1 MTFSKK
7 LTTLTRYNKRDS
19 YYSIMA
25 DLSKRTQITYY
36 SSSSENKSED
46 VEKLEIKVRNMPPM
60 DPPKDDTSKSG
71 PSRYKDAVFQLLRGF
86 KSNPS
91 NHECLR
97 LGARGFTSE
106 VISEGCL
113 EPLHQLQIEIE
124 KLTLEFDEQSIY
136 KTSGDLID
144 LMIHDDMPSC
154 KDRILLK

>member
-19 YYSIMA
+19 SYSIMA

-46 VEKLEIKVRNMPPM
+46 ELFIEKLEIKVRNMPPM

-154 KDRILLK
+154 KDRI